1 MWRHVSIYN
10 FISHENMTHIALY
23 LVCKFP
29 QDLAL
34 GHCVA
39 FLAVMNHTVH
49 HELWWLLV
57 HRCLSWKSNNF
68 ALKPRSYH
76 WVISNFTQFS

>member
-49 HELWWLLV
+49 HELW
-57 HRCLSWKSNNF
+57 
-68 ALKPRSYH
+68 
-76 WVISNFTQFS
+76 